1 MLVRVKTW
9 NKEKKSD
16 KSNPNVTVQSEIS
29 EYQEK
34 EDVIC
39 RLQSETKKYLW
50 FSIDKN
56 LVHSA
61 IVSWDFWESI
71 GGKIN
76 SQTTNGQS
84 ENRKFYKTKDKECQF
99 IGNSF

>member
-1 MLVRVKTW
+1 M
-9 NKEKKSD
+9 
-16 KSNPNVTVQSEIS
+16 QSEIS

-76 SQTTNGQS
+76 SPMDHQVGTAMDKVKVCRSS
-84 ENRKFYKTKDKECQF
+84 E
-99 IGNSF
+99 